1 MCTPAPSIAGK
12 AFGTL
17 QDMMAEGRARSAAMK
32 TNEFMSPRGDR
43 GITQQAQELPPGKY
57 FGNNSSPAAKGMVAL
72 AMAKGMQNG
81 YQTPTTINMNNSSN
95 KTGRV
100 IS

>member
-17 QDMMAEGRARSAAMK
+17 KEMMEEGRARSAARK

-57 FGNNSSPAAKGMVAL
+57 WGNNSNPSGKGMVAL

-81 YQTPTTINMNNSSN
+81 YQTPNNNVINST

>member
-1 MCTPAPSIAGK
+1 MI
-12 AFGTL
+12 
-17 QDMMAEGRARSAAMK
+17 
-32 TNEFMSPRGDR
+32 
-43 GITQQAQELPPGKY
+43 
-57 FGNNSSPAAKGMVAL
+57 AL

-81 YQTPTTINMNNSSN
+81 YQTPNNVINTS

>member
-1 MCTPAPSIAGK
+1 MLK
-12 AFGTL
+12 E
-17 QDMMAEGRARSAAMK
+17 MMEEGRARSAAMK
-32 TNEFMSPRGDR
+32 TNEFMSPRGDD
-43 GITQQAQELPPGKY
+43 GITRQAQELPPGKY
-57 FGNNSSPAAKGMVAL
+57 WGNNSNPAGRGMVAM

-81 YQTPTTINMNNSSN
+81 YQAPNINMNNSN

>member
-1 MCTPAPSIAGK
+1 MPGPSTAGK
-12 AFGTL
+12 AFATL
-17 QDMMAEGRARSAAMK
+17 QDMMAEGRARSEAMK

-43 GITQQAQELPPGKY
+43 GITQQAQEIPAGKY
-57 FGNNSSPAAKGMVAL
+57 FGNNSSPAGKGMIAL

-81 YQTPTTINMNNSSN
+81 YQAPNNVINTS